1 MPRRKVNQPPGSVNF
16 DIEQAISDARAKLP
30 PNATLDDIE
39 ELVLEEGQNFKAN
52 LFQKLAEQKHDG
64 QKKSAYIAQ
73 EMS

>member
-1 MPRRKVNQPPGSVNF
+1 MSF
-16 DIEQAISDARAKLP
+16 DIEEAISGARAKLP

-39 ELVLEEGQNFKAN
+39 EVVLEEGQNFKAN
-52 LFQKLAEQKHDG
+52 LFQKLAEQKHNG